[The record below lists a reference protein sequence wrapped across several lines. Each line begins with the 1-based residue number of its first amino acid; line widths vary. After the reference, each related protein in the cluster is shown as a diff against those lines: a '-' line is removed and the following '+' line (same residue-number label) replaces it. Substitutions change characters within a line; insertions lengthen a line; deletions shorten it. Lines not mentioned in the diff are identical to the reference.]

1 MSNTSQKQEESKPTH
16 QPVISAGIW
25 FAIICWGG
33 AYVAGRYL
41 LHPETAGQIALSP
54 ALLAALRFSIAGL
67 FFIVP
72 LGRAIK
78 RRKITARQLLLLA
91 LLGQLTFSL
100 YYWLQYIG
108 IQQTDA
114 SIAAILGVGLIPL
127 FTTLL
132 APIFGEEKFHLS
144 LLTVLLLGFAGVVLV
159 ALQQP
164 LSVSLQT
171 GFLLGV
177 VCLVSN
183 TFFFA
188 IYSHLSKSWMRE
200 ISPLVLTS
208 GTMVSGA
215 LGLVILSFF
224 DPVGDHWNTV
234 VQLNTTQWLAL
245 LFLAVGC
252 SVMAY
257 FAYNVALSK
266 RDASRV
272 TIYFYLEP
280 VVTVVLG
287 VALLGEQLN
296 WQIIVGGIAI
306 FTSVVMVHLMKRQA

>member
-1 MSNTSQKQEESKPTH
+1 MSKMPHKQEGSKPTH
-16 QPVISAGIW
+16 QLFVSAGIW
-25 FAIICWGG
+25 FAIVCWGG

-41 LHPETAGQIALSP
+41 LHPESAGQIALSP

-78 RRKITARQLLLLA
+78 HREVSLRQLLLLA

-114 SIAAILGVGLIPL
+114 SVAAILGVGLIPL
-127 FTTLL
+127 FTAIL
-132 APIFGEEKFHLS
+132 APAFGKEPLRLS
-144 LLTVLLLGFAGVVLV
+144 LLGVLLLGFLGV
-159 ALQQP
+159 ALIAFQQP
-164 LSVSLQT
+164 LSVSLHT

-177 VCLVSN
+177 VCLISN

-215 LGLVILSFF
+215 LGLMILSFF
-224 DPVGDHWNTV
+224 DPVGNHWNTV
-234 VQLNTTQWLAL
+234 IQLNANQWLAL

-252 SVMAY
+252 PVLAY
-257 FAYNVALSK
+257 FAYNIALSK

-272 TIYFYLEP
+272 TIYFYVEP

-306 FTSVVMVHLMKRQA
+306 FTSVVMVHLMKRQT